1 MMIRYS
7 DEHSLNA
14 HSWIRSNPSRSST
27 FTNCVHDK
35 NAHLPISLTVEGMLM
50 CWSNVHTV
58 NAGNLNPKA
67 ANALHPILSNPSF
80 SSTFTNPVQPK
91 NAVRGIALT
100 LDGMLYADASSRCA
114 IPKCRLINALQ
125 PLLQIDIDQLRA
137 TAKCF
142 LTNHFYSWW
151 NANALKRCAVTKG
164 PLINDLQPI
173 TQLDM

>member
-1 MMIRYS
+1 M
-7 DEHSLNA
+7 
-14 HSWIRSNPSRSST
+14 
-27 FTNCVHDK
+27 
-35 NAHLPISLTVEGMLM
+35 
-50 CWSNVHTV
+50 HTV

-125 PLLQIDIDQLRA
+125 PLLQLDIHQLGA
-137 TAKCF
+137 A
-142 LTNHFYSWW
+142 LEYMVINHFDAGCGMLMRYAIPK
-151 NANALKRCAVTKG
+151 NAYFQCRPNPPPPSAPDT
-164 PLINDLQPI
+164 LQ
-173 TQLDM
+173 LGAAAE